1 MPEELHPLLAFCLA
15 KNHPIRMF
23 SVGPQARWETLSRIM
38 PVRGGVCL
46 AGSVR
51 CRPGRDRDARSGGFS
66 PVRRREDAWR
76 RPRGVAP
83 VGASCAKEKQ
93 EQMFHVKHLDRAG
106 GVGGTR
112 LGGRSVRGAAPGREA
127 CAADAGGGGPL
138 RGGRGW
144 LPLRGGRAGCCPLR
158 GGRAGSCDGRGVR
171 AAARAGHRALR
182 LLLGDEKIS
191 RGLQIL
197 LNRVQFPFC

>member
-1 MPEELHPLLAFCLA
+1 
-15 KNHPIRMF
+15 
-23 SVGPQARWETLSRIM
+23 
-38 PVRGGVCL
+38 
-46 AGSVR
+46 
-51 CRPGRDRDARSGGFS
+51 
-66 PVRRREDAWR
+66 
-76 RPRGVAP
+76 
-83 VGASCAKEKQ
+83 
-93 EQMFHVKHLDRAG
+93 MFHVKHLDRAG

-112 LGGRSVRGAAPGREA
+112 LGGRAVRGAAPGREA

-144 LPLRGGRAGCCPLR
+144 LPLSGGRGWLPLHGGRGGSHPLRGGRAGCYPLR

-171 AAARAGHRALR
+171 AAARAGHRPLR